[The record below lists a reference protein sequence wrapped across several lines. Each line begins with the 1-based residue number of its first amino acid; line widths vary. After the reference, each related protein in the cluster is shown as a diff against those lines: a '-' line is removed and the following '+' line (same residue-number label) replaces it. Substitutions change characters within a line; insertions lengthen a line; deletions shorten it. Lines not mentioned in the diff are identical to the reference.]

1 MRDVRAAAVQFNH
14 RPGDKEYNLG
24 RIDSFVQKAARGQ
37 RVKLLVFP
45 EMCITGYW
53 HVRSLDRLE
62 IEALAVPTGDEQD
75 TRATRF

>member
-1 MRDVRAAAVQFNH
+1 MRDIRAAAVQFNH
-14 RPGDKEYNLG
+14 RPGGKACNLG
-24 RIDSFVQKAARGQ
+24 RIDSFVQKAARQ